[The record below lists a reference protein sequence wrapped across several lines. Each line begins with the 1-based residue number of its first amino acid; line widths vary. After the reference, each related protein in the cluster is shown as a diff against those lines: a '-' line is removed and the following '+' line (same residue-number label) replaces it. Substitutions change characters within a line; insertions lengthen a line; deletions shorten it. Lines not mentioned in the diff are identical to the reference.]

1 MTGWQT
7 VQVYGIIAVFFV
19 ILTAIIVSAHL
30 PIIAEAI
37 CGFVVGA
44 AMARVYLL
52 LSNDV
57 IKSNL
62 KRDI

>member
-7 VQVYGIIAVFFV
+7 IQVYSILAVFFI
-19 ILTAIIVSAHL
+19 ILTTIIVTLHL

-57 IKSNL
+57 FKS
-62 KRDI
+62 I